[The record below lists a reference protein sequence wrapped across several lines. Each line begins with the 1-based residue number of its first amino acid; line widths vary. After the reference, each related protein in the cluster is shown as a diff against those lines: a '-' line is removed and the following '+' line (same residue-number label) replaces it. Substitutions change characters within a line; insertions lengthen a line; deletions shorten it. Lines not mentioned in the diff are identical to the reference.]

1 MTPEV
6 LPAAFRELER
16 YLGWALPSER
26 ERMAKRVASPMKEI
40 IEFHSAMSKRL
51 EEIIDYLNQF
61 PYAELGPDA
70 RLLCDM
76 ALSLVE
82 VSSLVEMYKDPANL
96 YMVEASRFV
105 PIE

>member
-1 MTPEV
+1 MNPEV
-6 LPAAFRELER
+6 LPAGFRELER
-16 YLGWALPSER
+16 YLAWALPTER
-26 ERMAKRVASPMKEI
+26 ERMAKRVASPMDEI
-40 IEFHSAMSKRL
+40 LEFHGAMSKHL
-51 EEIIDYLNQF
+51 EEIIDYLNKF
-61 PYAELGPDA
+61 PYSELSQDA

-82 VSSLVEMYKDPANL
+82 VASLVEMYKDPANL

>member
-1 MTPEV
+1 MSHAA
-6 LPAAFRELER
+6 LPAGFHDLER
-16 YLGWALPSER
+16 YLAWALPSER
-26 ERMAKRVASPMKEI
+26 ERMTKRVETPMDEI
-40 IEFHSAMSKRL
+40 IAFHGAMSQRL
-51 EEIIDYLNQF
+51 EEIIHYLNQF
-61 PYAELGPDA
+61 PYAALAPDA